1 VAAPAGAECSHER
14 GCGAPKRRWPV
25 YDASWTGEDMVAVRA
40 KEHNCT
46 LDKGIHHSPKH
57 MAQARAHRALH
68 GAWPPFTVHEVLCS
82 MEGETWDAFVRRVI
96 RAERRELD
104 TLGEARQLGILNLL
118 WAVRSAAAF
127 SMSTALSARWLA
139 ACCFC

>member
-1 VAAPAGAECSHER
+1 
-14 GCGAPKRRWPV
+14 
-25 YDASWTGEDMVAVRA
+25 MVAVRA

-96 RAERRELD
+96 RAERRELVRPRVGRD
-104 TLGEARQLGILNLL
+104 RRGCGVGGGGGGA
-118 WAVRSAAAF
+118 AVANAAAGAAARRR
-127 SMSTALSARWLA
+127 MRGTAAAERLGARRS
-139 ACCFC
+139 